1 MSPVQGDHTCKNQ
14 RQPYQ
19 LYHESTLGFVGLYG
33 VRINLLQFFQTLVH
47 SQSIGQCSSSLNS
60 SFIQFKTVEEII
72 PELVQA
78 LKINYYSCFMSKLL
92 HQRERVWHNRQ
103 MNSYLKIS
111 DGLYVT
117 IFKFYQQIL
126 PKCWFLS
133 RVNSL
138 LTIGDRLWWR
148 MLAKVKSANLLS
160 WDAYFCWV
168 AYKRVPLITGLKSTD
183 WIGLD
188 SPQHQE

>member
-19 LYHESTLGFVGLYG
+19 LYHESTFGFVGLYG

-78 LKINYYSCFMSKLL
+78 VKINYYSCFMSKLL
-92 HQRERVWHNRQ
+92 TNENGSGIPSDEQLSKDQRWALLSFINRSRLNVGFYPMSIACLQ
-103 MNSYLKIS
+103 LKIDS
-111 DGLYVT
+111 GGG
-117 IFKFYQQIL
+117 KCQQ
-126 PKCWFLS
+126 K
-133 RVNSL
+133 
-138 LTIGDRLWWR
+138 
-148 MLAKVKSANLLS
+148 
-160 WDAYFCWV
+160 
-168 AYKRVPLITGLKSTD
+168 
-183 WIGLD
+183 
-188 SPQHQE
+188 